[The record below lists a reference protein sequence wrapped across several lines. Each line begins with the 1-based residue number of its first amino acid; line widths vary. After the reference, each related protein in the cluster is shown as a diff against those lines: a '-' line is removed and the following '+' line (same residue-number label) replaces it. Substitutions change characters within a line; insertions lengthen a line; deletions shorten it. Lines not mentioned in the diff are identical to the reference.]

1 MFAKVIVGVILDVSI
16 RNNNGTEQTMLV
28 YNRGR
33 YCGAR
38 QLVFLCV
45 NIL

>member
-38 QLVFLCV
+38 QLVFPCV